1 MAIRSIQWSST
12 IFNDSGEGMTK
23 DDFSKLVQTIPH
35 QPGCY
40 KYYDEHNELLYV
52 GKAKD
57 LRKRVSSYFNKTVD
71 NYKTR
76 RLVTLINTIDFTV
89 TNTEHDAFLLENSLI
104 KHYQPRFNIELKDDK
119 TYPYIVIKNENF
131 PRVFLTRRVI
141 RDGSEYLGPFTGL
154 GRVREL
160 LDLVK
165 QNLTLRT
172 CNLKL
177 TPANIAKGKFKV
189 CLEYHLGN
197 CKGPCEGLQTE
208 VDYADNLQ
216 QVRHV
221 LKGNIG
227 DVIRFLKEEMGEFA
241 ANMQFEKAQV
251 VKKKIDSLL
260 TYQSKSTVV
269 NPRLENVDVASIL
282 SDANNFYVNYMMVSK
297 GSIVHAKTILIEKKV
312 DEQEA
317 DVLSLALD
325 NLRETFQS
333 NAGEVIVPMAIDVAD
348 QTLKVTIPKAGDKKQ
363 LLDLSIKNAEI
374 FLEEMRRKD
383 ALLLGEAVKEN
394 FAAVLGQMQ
403 QALKLPHLPVHIECF
418 DNSNFQGSYPVAA
431 MVCFKNGVPSK
442 KDYRHFHI
450 KTVEG
455 INDFA
460 SMAEIVYRRYKRLAE
475 DKQPLPQLVIID
487 GGKGQLGS
495 ALESIEKLGL
505 TGQMTLVGLAKREE
519 SIFFPGD
526 SEPLQLSF
534 DNQAHLLIR
543 RIRDEVHRFGITFHR
558 QVRSKG
564 TFKNELEGIPGIGE
578 KTATELLQEFRSI
591 KNIKTLTERE
601 LTKVVGAAKARIVW
615 EYFNPESG
623 GASV

>member
-1 MAIRSIQWSST
+1 
-12 IFNDSGEGMTK
+12 MTR
-23 DDFSKLVQTIPH
+23 DDFSKIVQTIPH

-40 KYYDEHNELLYV
+40 KYYGETNELLYV

-89 TNTEHDAFLLENSLI
+89 TDTEHDAFLLENSLI

-160 LDLVK
+160 LELVK
-165 QNLTLRT
+165 QNITLRT

-197 CKGPCEGLQTE
+197 CKGPCEGLQSE
-208 VDYADNLQ
+208 KDYADNLQ

-227 DVIRFLKEEMGEFA
+227 DVIRFLKEEMA
-241 ANMQFEKAQV
+241 TYAVDMQFEKAQV
-251 VKKKIDSLL
+251 VKQKIESLQ
-260 TYQSKSTVV
+260 TYQSKSTIV
-269 NPRLENVDVASIL
+269 NPRLDNVDVACIL
-282 SDANNFYVNYMMVSK
+282 SDTNHFYVNYMMVAK
-297 GSIVHAKTILIEKKV
+297 GSIVHAKTIQIEKKL

-333 NAGEVIVPMAIDVAD
+333 NANEVVVPLEIDVAD
-348 QTLKVTIPKAGDKKQ
+348 ETLKVTIPKAGDKRN
-363 LLDLSIKNAEI
+363 LLDLSIKNCEV
-374 FLEEMRRKD
+374 FVEEMRKKET
-383 ALLLGEAVKEN
+383 LLLGEAVKED
-394 FAAVLGQMQ
+394 FMAVLQELQ
-403 QALKLPHLPVHIECF
+403 DALHLTTLPVHIECF
-418 DNSNFQGSYPVAA
+418 DNSNFQGAYPVAA
-431 MVCFKNGVPSK
+431 MVCFKNGLPSK

-460 SMAEIVYRRYKRLAE
+460 SMSEIVYRRYKRLAE
-475 DKQPLPQLVIID
+475 EKQQLPQLVIID
-487 GGKGQLGS
+487 GGKGQLG
-495 ALESIEKLGL
+495 AAMESIEKLGL
-505 TGQMTLVGLAKREE
+505 MGRMTLVGLAKREE

-526 SEPLQLSF
+526 SEPLQLPF
-534 DNQAHLLIR
+534 DSKAHLLVR

-578 KTATELLQEFRSI
+578 KTATELLQAFRSI

-601 LTKVVGAAKARIVW
+601 LTKVVGASKARIVW
-615 EYFNPESG
+615 EYFNTPGTPE
-623 GASV
+623 A